1 MVGACKWH
9 PRCFVHNIMPRPIW
23 KGSISFGLVTVPVGL
38 YAATERAA
46 EIRFR
51 LLHAKDASPIDYKR
65 VCEAEGVEVPWDQ
78 IVRGYEHTKG
88 QYVVMTDT
96 DLARARVEATQTFAI
111 RDFVPA
117 HAIDV
122 LHYDQPYY
130 LAPTS
135 KAASKAY
142 ALLREALA
150 ESGRVGVGTLV
161 LRQREH
167 LAALA
172 PSGRVLALTTL
183 RYADEIRSI
192 DALEVPAATRADKR
206 ELALARQLIDTLA
219 RDWDPTRYRDS
230 YRDVLL
236 KVIEQKAKGE
246 PVSPPARRKPAPVV
260 DLMDALRRSLAEPRR
275 TPARATGHG
284 RRSSRRPARRAA

>member
-1 MVGACKWH
+1 
-9 PRCFVHNIMPRPIW
+9 MPRPIW
-23 KGSISFGLVTVPVGL
+23 KGAISFGLVTVPVGL

-51 LLHAKDASPIDYKR
+51 LLHAKDSSPIDYKR
-65 VCEAEGVEVPWDQ
+65 VCEAEGAEVPWDQ
-78 IVRGYEHTKG
+78 IVRGYEYAKG
-88 QYVVMTDT
+88 QYVVLTDK

-122 LHYDQPYY
+122 LHYDQAYY
-130 LAPTS
+130 LAPAS

-150 ESGRVGVGTLV
+150 ESGRVGIGTLV

-167 LAALA
+167 LAALV
-172 PSGRVLALTTL
+172 PEGRVLALTTL
-183 RYADEIRSI
+183 RYAYEIRST
-192 DALEVPAATRADKR
+192 DSLDVPAATRADKR

-219 RDWDPTRYRDS
+219 RDWDPTRYRDT

-275 TPARATGHG
+275 APATASG
-284 RRSSRRPARRAA
+284 RRGGRRPSRRTARRAA

>member
-1 MVGACKWH
+1 
-9 PRCFVHNIMPRPIW
+9 MPRPIW
-23 KGSISFGLVTVPVGL
+23 KGAISFGLVTVPVGL

-51 LLHAKDASPIDYKR
+51 LLHAKDASPIDYQR
-65 VCEAEGVEVPWDQ
+65 VCEAEGVKVPWDQ
-78 IVRGYEHTKG
+78 IVRGYEYEKG
-88 QYVVMTDT
+88 QYVVMTDKE
-96 DLARARVEATQTFAI
+96 LARARVEATHTFAI

-130 LAPTS
+130 LAPTG
-135 KAASKAY
+135 KAASRAY

-150 ESGRVGVGTLV
+150 QSERVGVGTIV

-172 PSGRVLALTTL
+172 PAGRALALTTL
-183 RYADEIRSI
+183 RYAYEIRST
-192 DALEVPAATRADKR
+192 DSLDLPAAARADKR
-206 ELALARQLIDTLA
+206 EMALAGQLIDALA
-219 RDWDPTRYRDS
+219 RDWDPTRYRDT
-230 YRDVLL
+230 YRDALL
-236 KVIEQKAKGE
+236 KVVEQKAKGE
-246 PVSPPARRKPAPVV
+246 PVSAPAPRKPAPVV

-275 TPARATGHG
+275 EPARATA
-284 RRSSRRPARRAA
+284 RRGGRRAARRTARHAA

>member
-1 MVGACKWH
+1 
-9 PRCFVHNIMPRPIW
+9 MPRPIW
-23 KGSISFGLVTVPVGL
+23 KGTISFGLVTVPVSL
-38 YAATERAA
+38 HAATERAA

-65 VCEAEGVEVPWDQ
+65 VCEAEGVDVPWDQ
-78 IVRGYEHTKG
+78 IVRGYEYEKG
-88 QYVVMTDT
+88 QYVVMTDK

-117 HAIDV
+117 DAIDV

-142 ALLREALA
+142 ALLRQALA
-150 ESGRVGVGTLV
+150 DSKRVGIGTLV

-172 PSGRVLALTTL
+172 PAGRVLALTTL
-183 RYADEIRSI
+183 RYAYEIRSP
-192 DALEVPAATRADKR
+192 DSLDVPAATRADQR
-206 ELALARQLIDTLA
+206 ELALARQLIDSLA
-219 RDWDPTRYRDS
+219 RDWDPRRYRDT
-230 YRDVLL
+230 YREVLL

-246 PVSPPARRKPAPVV
+246 PVAPPAQRKPAPVV

-275 TPARATGHG
+275 AQAKATAR
-284 RRSSRRPARRAA
+284 RRRTARRPTRRAA